1 MAVRYLYLPAF
12 EQCIPHVIPQDGHLT
27 VVLQQHAAL
36 EVQEQAAVIHVD
48 AAHHSGAVVA
58 HPALGVQEAGGELV
72 NAYTRPQKRQIVR
85 PAQPEY
91 QLLVRDA
98 RQHQTDIHPALGS
111 IFQRIQHFLAD
122 RKVGCIDVDILFCLR
137 KDIQINGFCHRLL
150 VQRTVCIGLHH
161 AVRHQR
167 HQRHQRHGA
176 KRIIIRLAGAKGIP
190 EVEEHHRKVPRGV
203 AFHTQGC
210 ILPVAE
216 ALLCVDILICQI
228 HTAGVG
234 HRTVNDYDLAVVAVV
249 HHQRDQ
255 GHHRVER
262 DAADVRP
269 LHPHDK
275 IGRQAQQTAKIIVD
289 QTHIHALCRL
299 AAQDLLDAIPHT
311 AMAYDEKFQKDALL
325 SLFQIGQ
332 QLRIH
337 CFTAGKIL
345 RTGVLPCRIGAILC
359 HITALALPAG
369 IQTVQYARLLLQVLF
384 MCAVHSMHFQAQA
397 LARAFVAKGQIQCTA
412 QQRQDADQCDPA
424 HLIGA
429 VLVLA
434 HKVQDNEQ
442 AQGVEQT
449 VHPYTACTGGNGIE
463 HPAQPQQLQRYQ
475 HHRDGDAVQDAVEKA
490 HDRRTKKHQ
499 PALLL
504 YYNMCKYSAVLQLF
518 QDLRCFLM
526 RPAKSR
532 PEKSA
537 DFSGRQTKK

>member
-1 MAVRYLYLPAF
+1 M
-12 EQCIPHVIPQDGHLT
+12 
-27 VVLQQHAAL
+27 
-36 EVQEQAAVIHVD
+36 QEQAAVIHVD

-58 HPALGVQEAGGELV
+58 HPALGVQKAGGELV
-72 NAYTRPQKRQIVR
+72 NAHTRPQKRQIVR

-111 IFQRIQHFLAD
+111 VFQRIQHFLTD

-137 KDIQINGFCHRLL
+137 KDIQINGFCHGLL

-161 AVRHQR
+161 AVRR
-167 HQRHQRHGA
+167 RRHQRHGA
-176 KRIIIRLAGAKGIP
+176 KRIIIRLAGAEGVP

-216 ALLCVDILICQI
+216 ALLGVDILICQI
-228 HTAGVG
+228 HAAGVG

-262 DAADVRP
+262 DAADMRP

-275 IGRQAQQTAKIIVD
+275 ISRQAQQTAKIIVD
-289 QTHIHALCRL
+289 QTHIHTLCRL
-299 AAQDLLDAIPHT
+299 TAQDLLDAVPHT
-311 AMAYDEKFQKDALL
+311 AMAHDEKFQKDALL

-332 QLRIH
+332 QLRVH
-337 CFTAGKIL
+337 RFAAGKIL

-369 IQTVQYARLLLQVLF
+369 IQTVQYARLLLQVFF

-397 LARAFVAKGQIQCTA
+397 LARAFVAKGQIQRTA
-412 QQRQDADQCDPA
+412 QQRQDTDQCDPA

-449 VHPYTACTGGNGIE
+449 VHPYTARTGGNGIE
-463 HPAQPQQLQRYQ
+463 HPTQPQQLQRYQ
-475 HHRDGDAVQDAVEKA
+475 HHRDGDAIQDAVEKA

-518 QDLRCFLM
+518 QDLHCFLT
-526 RPAKSR
+526 RPAK
-532 PEKSA
+532 KA
-537 DFSGRQTKK
+537 DRKNPQIFPVGKQTNDFFVKETDLAVPAQMRNH